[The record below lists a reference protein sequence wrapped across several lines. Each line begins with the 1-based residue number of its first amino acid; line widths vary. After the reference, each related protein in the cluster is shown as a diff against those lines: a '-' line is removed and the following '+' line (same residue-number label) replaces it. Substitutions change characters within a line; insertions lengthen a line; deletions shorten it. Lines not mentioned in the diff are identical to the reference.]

1 MKSDEQVIRE
11 LVPKWLE
18 ASKAGDLATV
28 LSLMSDDVV
37 FLVPGQEPFRKE
49 AYAARSK
56 HMKGVQIE
64 GTGEILEL
72 KILGDWAWMRNRLR
86 VSVTP
91 SGGEPIVHS
100 GYVLTILRKNPAG
113 SWVIARDANLLLPET
128 NA

>member
-1 MKSDEQVIRE
+1 MKSDEEAIRE
-11 LVPKWLE
+11 LVPRWLE

-37 FLVPGQEPFRKE
+37 FLTPGQEPFGKE

-56 HMKGVQIE
+56 QMKGVQIE

-91 SGGEPIVHS
+91 PGGKTIVQS
-100 GYVLTILRKNPAG
+100 GYVLTILRKNREG
-113 SWVIARDANLLLPET
+113 SWVIARDANLLTPE
-128 NA
+128 NKA